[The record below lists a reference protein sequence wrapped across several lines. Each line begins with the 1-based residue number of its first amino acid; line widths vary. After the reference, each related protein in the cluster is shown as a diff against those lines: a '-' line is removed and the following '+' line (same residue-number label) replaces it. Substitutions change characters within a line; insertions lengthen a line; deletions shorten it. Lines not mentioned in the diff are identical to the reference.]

1 MKVIFEEESLKELY
15 ETGKTKYR
23 KYKKYSTDVKFV
35 SKLQRAIDAIKASDT
50 IEDIKNISYLDY
62 EPLKHSL
69 SGKYSAKIW
78 KKERIE
84 RLIIRHEEN
93 GVEDTI
99 YIAFIEEMDNT
110 HYGND
115 GK

>member
-1 MKVIFEEESLKELY
+1 MRRNLY
-15 ETGKTKYR
+15 KSCLETGKTRHR
-23 KYKKYSTDVKFV
+23 KYKKYSTDAKFV
-35 SKLQRAIDAIKASDT
+35 SKLQRAIDAIKASET
-50 IEDIKNISYLDY
+50 IEDIKNVSYLDY
-62 EPLKHSL
+62 EPLKHGL

-84 RLIIRHEEN
+84 RLIIRHEEE
-93 GVEDTI
+93 GGEDMI

-110 HYGND
+110 HYGNN